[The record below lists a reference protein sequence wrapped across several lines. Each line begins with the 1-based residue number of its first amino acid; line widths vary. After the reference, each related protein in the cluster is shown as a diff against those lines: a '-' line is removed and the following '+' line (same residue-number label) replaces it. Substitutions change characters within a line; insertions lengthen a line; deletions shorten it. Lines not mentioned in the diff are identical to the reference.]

1 MPGFYH
7 RGVTPRRLRT
17 AFSLVVLAAV
27 LATSCAS
34 GGAAPGDDGGGD
46 GSLLPA
52 TAEAL
57 PSFDL
62 AAYHAVL
69 AELRGRPVLV
79 NIWASWCGPC
89 RDEAPHLR
97 AGHEGYGDRV
107 QFLGVDILD
116 AREDARAFMREVG
129 WTYPSVFDVTGAIRD
144 GLGLVGQPVTLFY
157 DAAGELVDT
166 WIGPLTRQALRTRLE
181 SLVAA

>member
-1 MPGFYH
+1 M
-7 RGVTPRRLRT
+7 LT
-17 AFSLVVLAAV
+17 AL

-34 GGAAPGDDGGGD
+34 EGAAPGDGDGGDD

-62 AAYHAVL
+62 AAYQSLL
-69 AELRGRPVLV
+69 AELNGRPVLV

-116 AREDARAFMREVG
+116 AREDARAFMHEVG

-157 DAAGELVDT
+157 AADGELVDT
-166 WIGPLTRQALRTRLE
+166 WIGPLTRQALELRLNE
-181 SLVAA
+181 LVGSAP